1 MGTHFKGSAEE
12 IRALDLYIKLS
23 RASDAVNVQVNQHL
37 ADYNLTISQFGILE
51 SVYHLGPL
59 TLKAVGSK
67 ILKSSGN
74 ITFVVDNLV
83 KRNLVQR
90 ERDTVDRRQIFLHLT
105 KEGRDL
111 IARIFPAHVKEV
123 VNTMQALSPKEQE
136 QLANLCKQLGVG
148 RQI

>member
-1 MGTHFKGSAEE
+1 MGTHFLGSAEE

-23 RASDAVNVQVNQHL
+23 RASDAVNGQINQHL

-51 SVYHLGPL
+51 SIYHLGPL
-59 TLKAVGSK
+59 TQKAIGSK

-83 KRNLVQR
+83 KRNLVRR
-90 ERDTVDRRQIFLHLT
+90 ERDTVDRRQVFLHLT
-105 KEGRDL
+105 DAGKAL
-111 IARIFPAHVKEV
+111 IAGIFPKHVTGV
-123 VNTMQALSPKEQE
+123 VQAMQTLTIAEQE
-136 QLANLCKQLGVG
+136 QLAMLCKKLGIG